1 MTDDRQSSRYNDL
14 PDQTDDPL
22 VWDPATRTFVPRTA
36 SVEEPPAPTRDPRR
50 FYVGPPDQRAAAS
63 ANAPAAAPVA
73 PGRPAPARPAP
84 PPPSRPAP
92 QPAPSPSRRCPR
104 FRRPKTKWIVLICA
118 LLPVLLILAGLLYA
132 DIKFRQINRVSVGNV
147 LDSGGRGDNILIVG
161 SDTRA
166 GGDPNTG
173 ASAGDGLGE
182 RSDTVMVLHLEG
194 GSSKMLSIPR
204 DLIVTIAD
212 TNRKDRINSAY
223 NADLGGGPQRL
234 IKTVKQN
241 FGIPINRYMEV
252 DFVTFAGL
260 VDAVGGITIDFPYPA
275 FDTNTGL
282 DIKQA
287 GPQHLN
293 GEQALAYVRSRHY
306 TEIKEDGKP
315 HEDPTA
321 DLGRIQR
328 QQTFL
333 RTVMGKVAGS
343 HNPITLLRVGGEV
356 ADGLRVDDQLGLW
369 GAVQLAWNMKGL
381 NPESIPLPVAV
392 NNDHATLHL
401 QQPDANQV
409 LEQFK

>member
-1 MTDDRQSSRYNDL
+1 MTDDRPSSHFDDL
-14 PDQTDDPL
+14 PDQNDDPV
-22 VWDPATRTFVPRTA
+22 VWDPAQRAFVPRTA
-36 SVEEPPAPTRDPRR
+36 TIDEPGAPDRDPRR
-50 FYVGPPDQRAAAS
+50 FYVGPPDA
-63 ANAPAAAPVA
+63 AAAPSSPVA
-73 PGRPAPARPAP
+73 PSRPAP
-84 PPPSRPAP
+84 PRTPPPAPPSRPAP
-92 QPAPSPSRRCPR
+92 APVPAPSPSRRGPR

-132 DIKFRQINRVSVGNV
+132 DLKFREIHRVSVGSV
-147 LDSGGRGDNILIVG
+147 LDSGGSGENILIVG

-173 ASAGDGLGE
+173 ATAGSELGQ
-182 RSDTVMVLHLEG
+182 RSDTVMVLRLQG
-194 GSSKMLSIPR
+194 GSSKTLSIPR
-204 DLIVTIAD
+204 DLIVTVAD
-212 TNRKDRINSAY
+212 SNRKDRINSAY

-241 FGIPINRYMEV
+241 LGIPINRYMEV

-282 DIKQA
+282 DIKTA
-287 GPQHLN
+287 GPQQLN
-293 GEQALAYVRSRHY
+293 GEQSLAYVRSRHY

-321 DLGRIQR
+321 DLGRVQR

-333 RTVMGKVAGS
+333 RTVISKVAGS

-356 ADGLRVDDQLGLW
+356 ASGLRVDDQLGLW
-369 GAVQLAWNMKGL
+369 AAMQLVWDMKGL
-381 NPESIPLPVAV
+381 HPESVPLPVAV
-392 NNDHATLHL
+392 NSDHATLHL

-409 LEQFK
+409 LDQFK

>member
-1 MTDDRQSSRYNDL
+1 MADDRPPSRFGDL
-14 PDQTDDPL
+14 PDQHDDPV
-22 VWDPATRTFVPRTA
+22 VWDPTQRRFVPR
-36 SVEEPPAPTRDPRR
+36 EPVAAAPTRDPRR
-50 FYVGPPDQRAAAS
+50 YYVGAPD
-63 ANAPAAAPVA
+63 APAAAPVA
-73 PGRPAPARPAP
+73 PSTPAPSPP
-84 PPPSRPAP
+84 PPPSPAPPGPERVPVPAP
-92 QPAPSPSRRCPR
+92 QRERRWPR
-104 FRRPKTKWIVLICA
+104 VRRPKLRWILLICG
-118 LLPVLLILAGLLYA
+118 LLPVLLVVLGLVYA
-132 DIKFRQINRVSVGNV
+132 DIKFREINRIAVGNT
-147 LDSGGRGDNILIVG
+147 LDGGGSGDNILMVG
-161 SDTRA
+161 SDTRDK
-166 GGDPNTG
+166 GDPNTG
-173 ASAGDGLGE
+173 GHASDGSGE
-182 RSDTVMVLHLEG
+182 RSDTIMILRVQG
-194 GSSKMLSIPR
+194 GSSKILSIPR
-204 DLIVTIAD
+204 DLVVTIAD

-282 DIKQA
+282 DVKKA
-287 GPQHLN
+287 GPNKLN

-343 HNPITLLRVGGEV
+343 HNPITLLRAGGEV
-356 ADGLRVDDQLGLW
+356 AGGLRVDDQLGLW
-369 GAVQLAWNMKGL
+369 DAISLAWDLKGL
-381 NPESIPLPVAV
+381 NPEAVPLPVAV
-392 NNDHATLHL
+392 NGDNATLHL
-401 QQPDANQV
+401 QQPQAGQV
-409 LEQFK
+409 LAQFKG